1 MKVLQDPASSDKK
14 ESVHTLLSLLF
25 PLCSVSFTPNSI
37 LLYNKELKQ
46 ANMIDDNTF
55 GEF

>member
-1 MKVLQDPASSDKK
+1 MKVLQDPASTDKK

-25 PLCSVSFTPNSI
+25 PLCSVSLTPNSI

-46 ANMIDDNTF
+46 ATIIEDNNF
-55 GEF
+55 SDF